1 MYSFLRP
8 ACTVPTCTTPAF
20 MYCFL
25 YHELLYGSYMWY
37 SFLWPAR
44 YRRKMIENQVLLS
57 NRTYSEVRTDAAKNG
72 FETPSGDSGPGPSFS
87 IYTSYRMRRLVVG
100 TFKKRMKI
108 AVFLIW
114 GRPVLDF
121 WCCDF
126 CVCGMSFL
134 QSFHVAG
141 PSSVDV

>member
-100 TFKKRMKI
+100 TFKKHMKI
-108 AVFLIW
+108 VVFLIW

-121 WCCDF
+121 WCCDGF
-126 CVCGMSFL
+126 ASAVCRYCNLFML
-134 QSFHVAG
+134 LDLH
-141 PSSVDV
+141 P